1 MSAIGYNNLL
11 FKTIKRLNES
21 NAGEQLRFMCRDMV
35 AQRDEQ
41 SIKELFQELER
52 NGFLSIDKL
61 EVLKDLL
68 KGLEEWSL
76 FRNVISFER
85 KRKEYI
91 SLLERIIHVLDELD
105 CLEQLVAICSDR
117 IPEEE
122 HGSIQDVRS
131 LLKELEDKDSLRIDR
146 LELLKKI
153 LTQKQQTDLHWEVE
167 EFEQRI
173 NREDEFEWRKGIFLL
188 PNVFPVR
195 YFSCVLG
202 LGLTTDLVV
211 FDFKYITISFI
222 VAKLGKQFLFT
233 LAYLINFFFDGL
245 RQAYQ
250 SHSTCNGQ
258 NVSPKQGTDL
268 FKLPSPNFTV

>member
-11 FKTIKRLNES
+11 YKTIQSLNES
-21 NAGEQLRFMCRDMV
+21 NVGDQLRFMCRDMV

-52 NGFLSIDKL
+52 NGFLSLDKL

-85 KRKEYI
+85 KRKEYN
-91 SLLERIIHVLDELD
+91 SLLERIIHVLDDLD

-122 HGSIQDVRS
+122 HGSIQDVKS

-146 LELLKKI
+146 LALLKKVLI
-153 LTQKQQTDLHWEVE
+153 QKQQTELLREVE
-167 EFEQRI
+167 EFEERLNQ
-173 NREDEFEWRKGIFLL
+173 EDEFEWRKGIFLL
-188 PNVFPVR
+188 PNAFPIR
-195 YFSCVLG
+195 HL
-202 LGLTTDLVV
+202 
-211 FDFKYITISFI
+211 
-222 VAKLGKQFLFT
+222 
-233 LAYLINFFFDGL
+233 
-245 RQAYQ
+245 
-250 SHSTCNGQ
+250 
-258 NVSPKQGTDL
+258 
-268 FKLPSPNFTV
+268 

>member
-11 FKTIKRLNES
+11 YKTIQSLNES
-21 NAGEQLRFMCRDMV
+21 NVGDQLRFMCRDMV

-52 NGFLSIDKL
+52 NGFLSLDKL

-85 KRKEYI
+85 KRKEYN
-91 SLLERIIHVLDELD
+91 SLLERVIHVLDDLD

-122 HGSIQDVRS
+122 HGSIQDVKS

-146 LELLKKI
+146 LALLKKVLI
-153 LTQKQQTDLHWEVE
+153 QKQQTELLREVE
-167 EFEQRI
+167 EFEERLNQ
-173 NREDEFEWRKGIFLL
+173 EDEFEWRKGIFLL
-188 PNVFPVR
+188 PNVFPIR
-195 YFSCVLG
+195 HL
-202 LGLTTDLVV
+202 
-211 FDFKYITISFI
+211 
-222 VAKLGKQFLFT
+222 
-233 LAYLINFFFDGL
+233 
-245 RQAYQ
+245 
-250 SHSTCNGQ
+250 
-258 NVSPKQGTDL
+258 
-268 FKLPSPNFTV
+268 

>member
-11 FKTIKRLNES
+11 YKTIQSLNES
-21 NAGEQLRFMCRDMV
+21 NVGDQLRFMCRDMV

-52 NGFLSIDKL
+52 NGFLSLDKL

-85 KRKEYI
+85 KRKEYN
-91 SLLERIIHVLDELD
+91 SLLERIIHVLDDLD

-122 HGSIQDVRS
+122 HGSIQDVKS

-146 LELLKKI
+146 LALLKKI
-153 LTQKQQTDLHWEVE
+153 LIQKQQTELLREVE
-167 EFEQRI
+167 EYEERLNQ
-173 NREDEFEWRKGIFLL
+173 EDEFEWRKGIFLL
-188 PNVFPVR
+188 PNAFPIR
-195 YFSCVLG
+195 HL
-202 LGLTTDLVV
+202 
-211 FDFKYITISFI
+211 
-222 VAKLGKQFLFT
+222 
-233 LAYLINFFFDGL
+233 
-245 RQAYQ
+245 
-250 SHSTCNGQ
+250 
-258 NVSPKQGTDL
+258 
-268 FKLPSPNFTV
+268 

>member
-21 NAGEQLRFMCRDMV
+21 NVGEQLRFMCRDMV

-52 NGFLSIDKL
+52 YGFLSIDKL

-85 KRKEYI
+85 KRKEYN

-117 IPEEE
+117 IPEEK
-122 HGSIQDVRS
+122 HSSIQDVKS

-153 LTQKQQTDLHWEVE
+153 LIQKQQIDLLRDVE
-167 EFEQRI
+167 EFEERLNQ
-173 NREDEFEWRKGIFLL
+173 EDEFEWRKGILLL
-188 PNVFPVR
+188 PKIVFRIR

-202 LGLTTDLVV
+202 G
-211 FDFKYITISFI
+211 
-222 VAKLGKQFLFT
+222 
-233 LAYLINFFFDGL
+233 
-245 RQAYQ
+245 
-250 SHSTCNGQ
+250 C
-258 NVSPKQGTDL
+258 
-268 FKLPSPNFTV
+268 